1 MRKIAHLFLG
11 AGITAVI
18 LSAAGC
24 AARIQQDEQVEKEA
38 VEQAERIVVQTI
50 VAETAGEQT
59 QQVETEPEPE
69 PVYDESANAEHD
81 IQVALAVA
89 AKENKRVLIQWGANW
104 CGWCILLHGLFEEDR
119 TIGRKLLYE
128 YEVVYV
134 DIGRWDKNLELA
146 EQFGADFKSNGVP
159 YLTVLDG
166 QGNVVTHQE
175 TGSLED
181 GPKHDPEKVLNFL
194 TEHQAE
200 YLEAEDLLKD
210 ALAEAG
216 RTHKRV
222 FLTFGAPW

>member
-1 MRKIAHLFLG
+1 M
-11 AGITAVI
+11 AVV
-18 LSAAGC
+18 LAVTGC
-24 AARIQQDEQVEKEA
+24 AARLQQEEQVEQE
-38 VEQAERIVVQTI
+38 VTEQAERIAAQRI
-50 VAETAGEQT
+50 VAETAEEQT
-59 QQVETEPEPE
+59 QPVETEPEPE

-81 IQVALAVA
+81 IQAALAVA
-89 AKENKRVLIQWGANW
+89 AKENTRVLIQWGANW
-104 CGWCILLHGLFEEDR
+104 CGWCTLLHGLFNEDR
-119 TIGRKLLYE
+119 TIARTLLYE

-146 EQFGADFKSNGVP
+146 EEFGADFQSNGVP

-166 QGNVVTHQE
+166 EGNVITHQE

-200 YLEAEDLLKD
+200 YLAAEDLLND

-216 RTHKRV
+216 RIHKRV

>member
-1 MRKIAHLFLG
+1 MRRYAHPALLALAIAVLLP
-11 AGITAVI
+11 ATSV
-18 LSAAGC
+18 AAAPFQQEE
-24 AARIQQDEQVEKEA
+24 AAEEV
-38 VEQAERIVVQTI
+38 
-50 VAETAGEQT
+50 
-59 QQVETEPEPE
+59 
-69 PVYDESANAEHD
+69 PVYDESADAAAD

-104 CGWCILLHGLFEEDR
+104 CGWCILLHGTYQDDR
-119 TIGRKLLYE
+119 TVARTLLYE

-146 EQFGADFKSNGVP
+146 EKYGADFKSNGVP

-166 QGNVVTHQE
+166 EGNVVTHQE
-175 TGSLED
+175 TGSLEKD
-181 GPKHDPEKVLNFL
+181 NAHDPELVNSFL

-200 YLEAEDLLKD
+200 YLAAEDLLSD
-210 ALAEAG
+210 ALAEAE

>member
-1 MRKIAHLFLG
+1 MKRYAHPALLALAIAVLLP
-11 AGITAVI
+11 ATNV
-18 LSAAGC
+18 AA
-24 AARIQQDEQVEKEA
+24 APFQQEE
-38 VEQAERIVVQTI
+38 
-50 VAETAGEQT
+50 AGEE
-59 QQVETEPEPE
+59 V
-69 PVYDESANAEHD
+69 PVYDESADAAAD
-81 IQVALAVA
+81 IEAALAVA
-89 AKENKRVLIQWGANW
+89 AKENTRVLIQWGANW
-104 CGWCILLHGLFEEDR
+104 CGWCILLHGLFQEDR

-146 EQFGADFKSNGVP
+146 EKFGADFKSNGVP

-175 TGSLED
+175 TGSLEKD
-181 GPKHDPEKVLNFL
+181 NAHDPEIVLSFL

-200 YLEAEDLLKD
+200 YLTAEDLLTD
-210 ALAEAG
+210 TLAEAG